1 MKTLRMFGMALLA
14 ILMCVNFTSCS
25 NEDDLEIQE
34 PQKCTISLGCTGEIL
49 DITNKP
55 LSRNGEEELGLYT
68 IQVVSNNKTCAKGTF
83 KSLDG
88 LTVDLFLGET
98 YMFLVTYEPDNTSDA
113 TNSFDYTLKDYSNT
127 SVHQYFVK
135 GDSYFGELSEYTATA
150 NGVAE
155 IYMKRMSFGLNVS
168 VIDLPEDA
176 SVTVKLDPYY
186 VSLSPS
192 FMTICELTKTDD
204 EYDEIHI
211 LDKGDYRNVY
221 RGTWGNADG
230 YLNFYMT
237 PRLQVLLKRTD
248 GKEVVLAEE
257 DIKVER
263 NKKTYIKINIGN
275 SADITS
281 GEFDITF
288 EEGEFEDGNE
298 YDVNGDE
305 GTIVE
310 TPITTA

>member
-68 IQVVSNNKTCAKGTF
+68 IQVVSNSKICAEGTF
-83 KSLDG
+83 KSLAG

-98 YMFLVTYEPDNTSDA
+98 YMFLVTYEPNNTSDA
-113 TNSFDYTLKDYSNT
+113 TNSFDYTLKNYSFGN
-127 SVHQYFVK
+127 SHAYLVK
-135 GDSYFGELSEYTATA
+135 GDSYFGQLNEYVATA

-155 IYMKRMSFGLNVS
+155 IYMKRMSFGLNVT
-168 VIDLPEDA
+168 VTDLPEDA
-176 SVTVKLDPYY
+176 SVTVQIDPTYDSFSPYY
-186 VSLSPS
+186 YK
-192 FMTICELTKTDD
+192 ICELTNTVD
-204 EYDEIHI
+204 EYDEIYI
-211 LDKGDYRNVY
+211 LDKRDYQTVY
-221 RGTWGNADG
+221 RGIWDNSAWV
-230 YLNFYMT
+230 NFYFT
-237 PRLQVLLKRTD
+237 KARLQVLLKRTD
-248 GKEVVLAEE
+248 GKEVVLAEN
-257 DIKVER
+257 DIKIER
-263 NKKTYIKINIGN
+263 NKKTFIKIKIGN

-281 GEFDITF
+281 GGFDITF
-288 EEGEFEDGNE
+288 EEGDFGDGNE
-298 YDVNGDE
+298 YEVNGDE

-310 TPITTA
+310 TPVTTA